1 MSPLSIVV
9 APPSSPRQGVLT
21 WWRWGSDYSAFIHL
35 FALFY
40 DSFTFLSFA
49 YSFCICTCTQKH
61 TQTHTHTHIHTHTHT
76 YTYTHEK
83 IQKKSNYPLFLIS
96 ETKKKYKI
104 DTHMM
109 YKHTSIHKHKP
120 THSHTHINARG
131 EGRGREKIW
140 IISFIMNAGRALND
154 SSRASKSCQILPNGL
169 QSVARWCSYHFLP
182 FSIRVN
188 DIGRLNTLPSGSLM
202 FSPCICG

>member
-1 MSPLSIVV
+1 MIL
-9 APPSSPRQGVLT
+9 LL
-21 WWRWGSDYSAFIHL
+21 FCHLLIH
-35 FALFY
+35 
-40 DSFTFLSFA
+40 FA
-49 YSFCICTCTQKH
+49 YVHAHESIHK
-61 TQTHTHTHIHTHTHT
+61 HTHTYTYTHIHT

-182 FSIRVN
+182 FSLRLS
-188 DIGRLNTLPSGSLM
+188 GFMSLNTTPRAFLSLARVHT
-202 FSPCICG
+202 GNAGWLKTG